1 MFSIISIMFLGIGI
15 GYLLRNLKFQI
26 LIASDTD
33 ANLQHQRIKY
43 VHRKIVHVKLE
54 IIEDSDQTTYT
65 EKCNNN

>member
-1 MFSIISIMFLGIGI
+1 MVAIGTKSILG
-15 GYLLRNLKFQI
+15 RQFHACNDEKFQI